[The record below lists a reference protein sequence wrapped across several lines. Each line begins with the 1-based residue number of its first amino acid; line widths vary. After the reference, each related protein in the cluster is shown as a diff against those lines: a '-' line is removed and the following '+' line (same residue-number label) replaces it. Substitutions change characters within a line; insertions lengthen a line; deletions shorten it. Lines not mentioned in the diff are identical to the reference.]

1 LALIEKLKR
10 KYGRTVDE
18 VLEYGKQTG
27 ERLVELQ
34 SRDETLSKVEK
45 EQQELAGQF
54 IAAAQKLSDRRR
66 AAGERLE
73 KQVEK
78 ELQSLAMERARFR
91 VAFEPVD
98 AGPSGWSSHGI
109 DRVVFMVSANPGQ
122 PPRPLAQVAS
132 GGELSRITLAL
143 KASLAPGE
151 PKDGA
156 KRAKTPKTP
165 RTLIFDEIDTGVGGR
180 VAEAIGRRLK
190 KLSATSQVLCVTHL
204 SQIAGFADA
213 HYFVDKAERNGLTF
227 ASISELSTDQRVHEM
242 ARMLSGEEVTG
253 AALEHARQ
261 LLQSTKKPAPV
272 KKASA

>member
-1 LALIEKLKR
+1 
-10 KYGRTVDE
+10 
-18 VLEYGKQTG
+18 
-27 ERLVELQ
+27 
-34 SRDETLSKVEK
+34 
-45 EQQELAGQF
+45 
-54 IAAAQKLSDRRR
+54 
-66 AAGERLE
+66 
-73 KQVEK
+73 
-78 ELQSLAMERARFR
+78 MERARFR

-156 KRAKTPKTP
+156 KRAKTAKTP

-204 SQIAGFADA
+204 SQIASFADA

-227 ASISELSTDQRVHEM
+227 ASISELSTDERVHEM

-261 LLQSTKKPAPV
+261 LLQSTKKPAPA